1 MTIGY
6 VAETVPA
13 KVVRASGTTLFE
25 IAMRETGDALQWVA
39 LARLNGIVDPW
50 ITGQANLLIPPVLP
64 NGEQSGILGL

>member
-13 KVVRASGTTLFE
+13 KIVRASGTTLFE
-25 IAMRETGDALQWVA
+25 IAMRETGDAMQWPA
-39 LARLNGIVDPW
+39 IARLNGIVDPW
-50 ITGQANLLIPPVLP
+50 LTAQVDLLIPPVFP